1 MRVIR
6 RIFGVL
12 LALIGLIVAVVG
24 GAAAFWLIGPDN
36 TVQSGEQHLSSKGL
50 AIASTPDLLNRHGP
64 VLHVDVRSAKNQ
76 PVFVGVARD
85 FDVSSYLKGIAHTKL
100 VQVQYPIALSTQDEK
115 GTAGPLAAPDTLDWW
130 VAKANGTGTQSIAW
144 PIEDGPYDVVVMSAD
159 GKTAPDVQVDLGIE
173 IPKAFA
179 SALGVFAVGIVLLA
193 LGILLI
199 LIRRRPTKPQQGETA
214 STEWSY
220 PEGNSQPPQPQYPP
234 TQHPPVQV
242 PPARPPMPAGPQQ
255 HPQGQPPAQGRPPQ
269 QQPAQGQAPVQGQRP
284 SGGGV
289 AWRVVVGG
297 LAIGLVAGCAAVP
310 QADSVTALSRPAI
323 TDAAAVDVIKHYNV
337 VNNKANSTRDDK
349 LIATV
354 EGGNL
359 VRESQAGFEIDRV
372 AKDKPTGPFVY
383 TNPVIGA
390 PQSAGYPMRFVSNSG
405 ISTNKTYRHLGV
417 WERETAGSPWM
428 ITFAAGVPTTVKLP
442 DFTGLR
448 AATKADDTKLAA
460 APQVAAT
467 SLATYLTG
475 GAKSPRAAAFQPN
488 AAITKMLAGFV
499 SNRAAKAKKRGST
512 QSITDEFSAPP
523 QSPAFVTKSGTAVV
537 FVSLT
542 HEYTLVPGPNWHFW
556 WDGMPENA
564 FSPKSVK
571 YNNRL
576 TSETIHDA
584 VLLIPPKGKG
594 KIQVASFE
602 SQVVDAGGY

>member
-64 VLHVDVRSAKNQ
+64 VLHVDVRSPKNQ

-100 VQVQYPIALSTQDEK
+100 VQVQFPIALSTQDEK

-144 PIEDGPYDVVVMSAD
+144 PIEDGPYDVVIMSAD

-179 SALGVFAVGIVLLA
+179 SALGVFAVGLVLLA

-199 LIRRRPTKPQQGETA
+199 LFRRRPTKPQPGETTG
-214 STEWSY
+214 SEGHL
-220 PEGNSQPPQPQYPP
+220 PETNSQSAQAQYPP
-234 TQHPPVQV
+234 TQYPPAQGA
-242 PPARPPMPAGPQQ
+242 PPARPPMPTGPQQ
-255 HPQGQPPAQGRPPQ
+255 HPQGQPQ
-269 QQPAQGQAPVQGQRP
+269 QQPAPGQPQGQRP

-289 AWRVVVGG
+289 AWRLVVGG
-297 LAIGLVAGCAAVP
+297 LAFGLLSGCAAVP
-310 QADSVTALSRPAI
+310 QADSVTALTRPAI
-323 TDAAAVDVIKHYNV
+323 SEDAAVDVIKHYNV
-337 VNNKANSTRDDK
+337 VNNKANSVRDDK

-359 VRESQAGFEIDRV
+359 VRESQAGYEIDRV
-372 AKDKPTGPFVY
+372 AKDKPTAPFVY
-383 TNPVIGA
+383 TSPVIGA
-390 PQSAGYPMRFVSNSG
+390 PQSASYPMRFVSNSG
-405 ISTNKTYRHLGV
+405 ISTNKAYRHLGV
-417 WERETAGSPWM
+417 WERATAGSPWM

-448 AATKADDTKLAA
+448 AATKADDTRLAA

-488 AAITKMLAGFV
+488 TDITKMLAGFV
-499 SNRAAKAKKRGST
+499 SNRAEKAKKRGST
-512 QSITDEFSAPP
+512 RSITDEFTAPP

-564 FSPKSVK
+564 FSAKSVV
-571 YNNRL
+571 YYNRL